1 MYFVSVVLLHS
12 LILSQIAAEL
22 RHERA
27 FQIWAKATLLQLKN
41 VFVLVRTDLGV
52 FGFSYGNLGS
62 GCSLVGGEI
71 SGTGE
76 LERGI
81 MYFKEL
87 GD

>member
-1 MYFVSVVLLHS
+1 M
-12 LILSQIAAEL
+12 
-22 RHERA
+22 
-27 FQIWAKATLLQLKN
+27 
-41 VFVLVRTDLGV
+41 LVRTDLGV

-71 SGTGE
+71 SGTRE